1 MRTIVLNSG
10 YEPIQIISWQ
20 RALCLILTEK
30 AELVAGYKDKLVRS
44 VSKSFPR
51 PSVVRL
57 KTYVRGVGR
66 LASMSRYTRRNLL
79 ARDRLCCQYCGTH
92 CNHRELSV
100 DHVLPSSRG
109 GLTSWENTVVA
120 CHPCNSRKG
129 DLTPEEAGMKLLRQP
144 RRPDWRDLVDEM
156 TIKAV
161 TDVLVLLGCAE
172 DLG

>member
-1 MRTIVLNSG
+1 M
-10 YEPIQIISWQ
+10 
-20 RALCLILTEK
+20 
-30 AELVAGYKDKLVRS
+30 
-44 VSKSFPR
+44 
-51 PSVVRL
+51 
-57 KTYVRGVGR
+57 
-66 LASMSRYTRRNLL
+66 
-79 ARDRLCCQYCGTH
+79 
-92 CNHRELSV
+92 
-100 DHVLPSSRG
+100 
-109 GLTSWENTVVA
+109 VA